1 MIFSSPQR
9 SLILAVY
16 SYTLI
21 PALITVRVQ
30 LLSCVRHFGTPW
42 TAGQASLSFT
52 HCRNLLKFMF
62 VESVMVSNHLNLCR
76 PLLLWS
82 FPASGFFGF
91 FFLHFVFLY
100 IFLFFNF
107 TILYWFCQLF
117 TSDGQSTGSSTSS
130 SVLPMNIWGYLL

>member
-9 SLILAVY
+9 SLILSVY
-16 SYTLI
+16 SYTLT

-30 LLSCVRHFGTPW
+30 LLSCVRLFGTPW

-82 FPASGFFGF
+82 FPALGSF
-91 FFLHFVFLY
+91 FFFFFCILFIY
-100 IFLFFNF
+100 LFF
-107 TILYWFCQLF
+107 ILFFLSLQYCIGFA
-117 TSDGQSTGSSTSS
+117 SS
-130 SVLPMNIWGYLL
+130 LH

>member
-9 SLILAVY
+9 SLILSVY
-16 SYTLI
+16 SYTLT

-30 LLSCVRHFGTPW
+30 LLSCVRLFGTPW

-82 FPASGFFGF
+82 FPASGSF
-91 FFLHFVFLY
+91 FFLHFVY
-100 IFLFFNF
+100 FLFFNF

-117 TSDGQSTGSSTSS
+117 TLDGQSTGSSTSS
-130 SVLPMNIWGYLL
+130 SVLPMNIQGYLL

>member
-21 PALITVRVQ
+21 PALITVGVQ

-82 FPASGFFGF
+82 FPASGFFF
-91 FFLHFVFLY
+91 FFFCILFFY
-100 IFLFFNF
+100 IFFYFLTLQYCIGFA
-107 TILYWFCQLF
+107 
-117 TSDGQSTGSSTSS
+117 SS
-130 SVLPMNIWGYLL
+130 SHQMAKVLDLQLHHQSFQ

>member
-21 PALITVRVQ
+21 PALITVGVQ

-82 FPASGFFGF
+82 FPASGFFF
-91 FFLHFVFLY
+91 VFFVFLY